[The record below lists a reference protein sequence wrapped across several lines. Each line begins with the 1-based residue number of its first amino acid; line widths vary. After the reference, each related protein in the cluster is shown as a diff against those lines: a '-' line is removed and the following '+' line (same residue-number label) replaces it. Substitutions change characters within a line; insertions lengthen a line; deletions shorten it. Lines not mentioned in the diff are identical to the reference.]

1 MPGTSMESAHDG
13 TARVPPNNK
22 EVLGPVGAKEEA
34 SDPGGASE
42 DEGTGTTGGTR
53 EEEEGTE

>member
-1 MPGTSMESAHDG
+1 MRESP
-13 TARVPPNNK
+13 VSPPNNK
-22 EVLGPVGAKEEA
+22 EVLEPVGVKEEA

-53 EEEEGTE
+53 EEEEEGTE